1 MSTASNLPVDPNAD
15 SGDSGE
21 KVKNFFDAYFNAQI
35 SFPAA
40 QIDALVGFFEK
51 RGFDRLASQSTS
63 IILLQQAKLD
73 EVNPFTLL
81 NTLQGLEDVQ
91 LSAIVTEVLNY
102 NREKTSTLGY
112 RQNASGNFYEERNIL
127 V

>member
-1 MSTASNLPVDPNAD
+1 MTASNLPVDPNKQDDD
-15 SGDSGE
+15 SSE
-21 KVKNFFDAYFNAQI
+21 EVRNFFDAYFNAQI

-51 RGFDRLASQSTS
+51 RGFDKLASNSTA

-81 NTLQGLEDVQ
+81 NTLQGLEEVQ

-102 NREKTSTLGY
+102 NRERTSTLGY
-112 RQNASGNFYEERNIL
+112 RKNVAGNFFEERNIL